1 MNNDYR
7 RKNIQDI
14 FISGECVERF
24 QTQLSFKI
32 GQYTTCSVFLSFY
45 TLLSFLPSFIIST
58 LKYKLS
64 FSSLNSTHVPVVQS
78 LVYFSCSSLSFMF
91 QRVAFVS
98 SQVQTQ
104 PGPKYKQLTN
114 SKKKEQTAK
123 NQADPQQHKV
133 CSSKVF
139 GHLVLPEQLRCAL
152 ALIPQVS
159 GTSI

>member
-1 MNNDYR
+1 MWR
-7 RKNIQDI
+7 GFR
-14 FISGECVERF
+14 
-24 QTQLSFKI
+24 LSLVLKLDNTLHAPFFFHF
-32 GQYTTCSVFLSFY
+32 TLSC
-45 TLLSFLPSFIIST
+45 LFLPSSIIST

-64 FSSLNSTHVPVVQS
+64 FSSLNSTHLSVVQS

-91 QRVAFVS
+91 PASGFCFIPGVDTARTKI
-98 SQVQTQ
+98 QTTD
-104 PGPKYKQLTN
+104 KFKEKRTN
-114 SKKKEQTAK
+114 SQKK
-123 NQADPQQHKV
+123 QADPQQHKV